1 MNMNFLVRL
10 HVALVSSI
18 IFALINS
25 IYIMIMWWDSTYFD
39 SIYFIGFFIGFLM
52 YGTPAMIVI
61 GIPFSYLID
70 IMVTKLKFN
79 NKSVFYMTRI
89 SLYAIAGFIGT
100 WLLVVVLNRGKLNIS
115 IFNEYFT
122 FAISGIVAAL
132 VYFFLLQLISLVM
145 DKFKQV
151 YTTRKESVI
160 RDD

>member
-1 MNMNFLVRL
+1 
-10 HVALVSSI
+10 
-18 IFALINS
+18 
-25 IYIMIMWWDSTYFD
+25 MWWDTTYFD
-39 SIYFIGFFIGFLM
+39 DLIYFIGIFIAFLM

-70 IMVTKLKFN
+70 ILVAKFKFKY
-79 NKSVFYMTRI
+79 KSVFYMTRI

-100 WLLVVVLNRGKLNIS
+100 WLLVIVLNRGKLNVS
-115 IFNEYFT
+115 IFNEYFP